1 MLWEAGPL
9 AWESV
14 ICIMGSGSAAG
25 RGHRQGQ
32 AGSIW
37 RLYEPLWINGRNRV
51 TGSRNP
57 FSGGYALGLFHA
69 ILANQ
74 AKAWDAKQQG
84 LRRLYCMAALL
95 PNRRLT
101 PPKGFHPTHRVNM
114 AGAAG
119 KWRRN
124 GGYLA
129 SALPGWTAW
138 PFMLPRGSGHKA
150 GCYSLKRDCSLYGGV
165 VAKCGGSRKAAVSR
179 QPLALLSAALV

>member
-9 AWESV
+9 AWEFV
-14 ICIMGSGSAAG
+14 ICIMGPGSAAE

-129 SALPGWTAW
+129 SALPGGQHGRLCCREEAGI
-138 PFMLPRGSGHKA
+138 R

-165 VAKCGGSRKAAVSR
+165 VAKCGGCRKAAVSR
-179 QPLALLSAALV
+179 QPLALLSAALA